1 MSKRL
6 KTPSFRVNFHE
17 GTPFFRK
24 AVEVPELEFDY
35 GRIYGVFG
43 QTGSGKS
50 SFCRAITASCAGRV
64 ELLQETDFKPTG
76 VYIFQQPEHQF
87 FASTCREELLF
98 GLRSSA
104 SESQKNFTFDREL
117 RSVLEK
123 VGMDTTILDSNPRH
137 LSGGQKRRLAIASIL
152 LLKPD
157 LIVLDEPT
165 AGLDPVSK
173 YKILEL
179 IQELRSEGVLV
190 FWVSHDLTDLVLYSD
205 ECLSFHE
212 GGLLGRGNPVEMLR
226 ESPLELE
233 GLCEKLVQVQQDKAD
248 QQRLI
253 DAYKLELE
261 RAYEHLSKAQTVT

>member
-1 MSKRL
+1 M
-6 KTPSFRVNFHE
+6 
-17 GTPFFRK
+17 
-24 AVEVPELEFDY
+24 PEQEFEY

-50 SFCRAITASCAGRV
+50 SFCRAVTGSCAGRV
-64 ELLQETDFKPTG
+64 ELLQETDFKQTG

-98 GLRSSA
+98 GLRSTV
-104 SESQKNFTFDREL
+104 SESQENYTFDCEL
-117 RSVLEK
+117 KSVLKK
-123 VGMDTTILDSNPRH
+123 VGLDIAILDSNPRH

-157 LIVLDEPT
+157 LIVFDEPT

-173 YKILEL
+173 YKILKL
-179 IQELRSEGVLV
+179 IQELRTEGVLV

-212 GGLLGRGNPVEMLR
+212 GRLLGRGNPVEMLR

-233 GLCEKLVQVQQDKAD
+233 GLCEKLIQVQQDRAD
-248 QQRLI
+248 QRRLI

-261 RAYEHLSKAQTVT
+261 KAYEHLSKAQTVT